1 MACWGLGGARLRCDV
16 VSGPLAT
23 VAHIRIY
30 ATKTLGVPSAAS
42 IRSGVIQFSSSAGHE
57 TVNSSL
63 SSRRRGAE
71 GWPTGGAVLLPAPPI
86 GQPSDRSIGAQSR
99 FRSEKA
105 AGAAADPSRDASSF
119 LCSPMRREATRQ
131 CSARH
136 SRRRLRWARVGR
148 SGGTLF
154 ARHLPAPRRQP
165 RAAADGGAVGAAA
178 AAPPVGGALVVAWA
192 ALRRRSA
199 RPGSGGSLRR
209 HGFER
214 GCRASSGAGWLRAGL
229 RSQLFWARRLFGALH
244 VSCPVGVRW
253 VTAPRL

>member
-1 MACWGLGGARLRCDV
+1 MYTAAGARYTTGALWRAPGEHDYAV
-16 VSGPLAT
+16 VAST
-23 VAHIRIY
+23 RERVASIF
-30 ATKTLGVPSAAS
+30 TKTLGVPSAAS
-42 IRSGVIQFSSSAGHE
+42 IRSDVTVPGVLAAQLRVAAE
-57 TVNSSL
+57 RRPRL

-154 ARHLPAPRRQP
+154 ARHLPTSRRQP

-178 AAPPVGGALVVAWA
+178 AAPPVDHPLGWPGTACDARVVLGGPLSRT
-192 ALRRRSA
+192 RRV
-199 RPGSGGSLRR
+199 PT
-209 HGFER
+209 
-214 GCRASSGAGWLRAGL
+214 CR
-229 RSQLFWARRLFGALH
+229 
-244 VSCPVGVRW
+244 VPTC
-253 VTAPRL
+253 

>member
-1 MACWGLGGARLRCDV
+1 MTSRFQERLAAQLR
-16 VSGPLAT
+16 
-23 VAHIRIY
+23 VAAERR
-30 ATKTLGVPSAAS
+30 P
-42 IRSGVIQFSSSAGHE
+42 R
-57 TVNSSL
+57 L

-71 GWPTGGAVLLPAPPI
+71 GWPTGGAVFLPAPPI

-119 LCSPMRREATRQ
+119 LCSPMRREATRR

-136 SRRRLRWARVGR
+136 ARRRLRWVLVGR

-154 ARHLPAPRRQP
+154 ARHLPASRRQP

-178 AAPPVGGALVVAWA
+178 AAPPVGEALVVAWA

-229 RSQLFWARRLFGALH
+229 RSQLFSFLASNKSAVRALKARNLILESLR
-244 VSCPVGVRW
+244 S
-253 VTAPRL
+253 TT